1 MGRQED
7 PLHDAAVLVAVR
19 QVVGPGVA
27 LRADA
32 NRKWSLNQAV
42 AFGHVVKAAGL
53 QVSHIHTFGDKLQ
66 HIGQALGCCECQGGL
81 FATKQDCMWRKFDH

>member
-7 PLHDAAVLVAVR
+7 PLCDAAVLVAVR
-19 QVVGPGVA
+19 QAVGPVVA

-42 AFGHVVKAAGL
+42 AFGHAVKAAGL
-53 QVSHIHTFGDKLQ
+53 QVSQIHKWCDKL
-66 HIGQALGCCECQGGL
+66 
-81 FATKQDCMWRKFDH
+81 